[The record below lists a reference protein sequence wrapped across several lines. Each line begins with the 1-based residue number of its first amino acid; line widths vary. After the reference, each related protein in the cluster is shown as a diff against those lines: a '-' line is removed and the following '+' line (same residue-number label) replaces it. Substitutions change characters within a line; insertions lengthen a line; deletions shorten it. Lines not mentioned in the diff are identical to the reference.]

1 MRRNYWRS
9 LRNWHDQNIHHPHQ
23 HHQQKND
30 LITLTLSPFLLRLL
44 QTRSMSVKRK
54 QCTSNLPP
62 VPSLIW
68 DDHDNYDDYDHD
80 YYDDHDDQNHDDYD
94 ENL

>member
-1 MRRNYWRS
+1 M
-9 LRNWHDQNIHHPHQ
+9 
-23 HHQQKND
+23 
-30 LITLTLSPFLLRLL
+30 
-44 QTRSMSVKRK
+44 KRK

-68 DDHDNYDDYDHD
+68 NDHDYYDDYDHD
-80 YYDDHDDQNHDDYD
+80 YYDDNDHDFYDDNDDQNHDDYD